1 MSVRCAI
8 GLGANLG
15 ARAETLEQACTELAA
30 LPQTHVVAR
39 SRWIETE
46 PVGGPSGQG
55 RYLNGAVLI
64 ETELAPRA
72 LLARLQA
79 IEREHGRRREDEVR
93 HGARTL
99 DLDLL
104 LYGDQ
109 ELDEPGLTI
118 PHPRMEER
126 LFVLEPLRELWP
138 ALILPRAGIPIAER
152 IAALA

>member
-1 MSVRCAI
+1 VSVRCAI

-15 ARAETLEQACTELAA
+15 QRAQTLERACVELAR
-30 LPQTHVVAR
+30 LPSTCLVAR

-55 RYLNGAVLI
+55 PYLNGAVLLD
-64 ETELAPRA
+64 TELAPRA
-72 LLARLQA
+72 LLERLQT
-79 IEREHGRRREDEVR
+79 IERVHGRRREDELR

-104 LYGDQ
+104 LYGDR
-109 ELDEPGLTI
+109 EVDEPGLRV

-126 LFVLEPLRELWP
+126 LFVLEPLSELCP
-138 ALILPRAGIPIAER
+138 AMILPRARIPIAER